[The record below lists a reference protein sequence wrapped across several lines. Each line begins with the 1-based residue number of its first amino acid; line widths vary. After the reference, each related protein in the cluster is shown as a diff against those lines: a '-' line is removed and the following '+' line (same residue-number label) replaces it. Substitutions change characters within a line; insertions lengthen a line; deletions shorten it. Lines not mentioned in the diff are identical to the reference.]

1 MNEKLLIEGLGME
14 LEDSLSPVEA
24 FETHMAKING
34 LPYECDTICP
44 YTDEE
49 LENLIKEFL

>member
-1 MNEKLLIEGLGME
+1 MNEKLLIEGLEME

-34 LPYECDTICP
+34 VSYECDTICP

-49 LENLIKEFL
+49 LEELIREFL

>member
-1 MNEKLLIEGLGME
+1 MNEKLLIEGLEIE
-14 LEDSLSPVEA
+14 LEASLSPVEA

-34 LPYECDTICP
+34 LPHECDTICP

-49 LENLIKEFL
+49 LEELIKEFL

>member
-1 MNEKLLIEGLGME
+1 MNEKRLLESLEME
-14 LEDSLSPVEA
+14 LEESVNPVEA

-34 LPYECDTICP
+34 VPYECDTTCP

-49 LENLIKEFL
+49 LEELIREFL

>member
-1 MNEKLLIEGLGME
+1 MNEKLLIEGLEIE
-14 LEDSLSPVEA
+14 LEASLSPVEA

-34 LPYECDTICP
+34 VPYECDTTCP

-49 LENLIKEFL
+49 LEELIREFL